1 MIQLLMFSAYNI
13 LTEAESP
20 DGFVLLKLLRRYLEL
35 HMYTSLSVHTSSTL
49 ADGEEALLE
58 FETIVKVSVFKG

>member
-1 MIQLLMFSAYNI
+1 M
-13 LTEAESP
+13 EAESP

>member
-1 MIQLLMFSAYNI
+1 MFCAYNI

-20 DGFVLLKLLRRYLEL
+20 DGFILLKLLRRYLEL

-49 ADGEEALLE
+49 ADGEEALIE
-58 FETIVKVSVFKG
+58 FETMVKVCSGYIIQ